1 METTKQ
7 KISADYIT
15 LDRIS
20 IQQVKEMHSLFIQ
33 YYHNA
38 EFSTFIDDLSEKDG
52 LILIRENKSKRIV
65 GFSTLKTLR
74 FSLKGKEV
82 KGIFSGDTILERKY
96 WGTNKP
102 MICFVKLLL
111 KEKLRDP
118 LTPLF
123 WLLIS
128 KGYKTYL
135 LLANNF
141 PKHYPHHQGKF
152 DELSSVVDQYCQ
164 HLYPNYFDEQQ
175 QILDF
180 GGDYQK
186 LRGEVAEITTELK
199 RSVPKIGFF
208 EERNPQWRQGKE
220 LPCIG
225 EINASMFTFFA
236 HKSLRKILQ
245 KHNVN
250 WDLGLINL
258 TRRLVK

>member
-1 METTKQ
+1 MDTKKH
-7 KISADYIT
+7 KIFANHIK
-15 LDRIS
+15 LDNLS
-20 IQQVKEMHSLFIQ
+20 LQQIKEMHSLFIQ

-38 EFSTFIDDLSEKDG
+38 EFSTFVDDLSEKDG
-52 LILIRENKSKRIV
+52 LILIRESKSKRIV

-74 FSLKGKEV
+74 FRLKGKEV

-96 WGTNKP
+96 WGTNKA
-102 MICFVKLLL
+102 MICFVKVLL

-152 DELSSVVDQYCQ
+152 DELATVVEQYCQ
-164 HLYPNYFDEQQ
+164 NLYPSYFDAQQ

-186 LRGEVAEITTELK
+186 LRGEVAEITAELK

-208 EERNPQWRQGKE
+208 EERNPNWREGKE

-236 HKSLRKILQ
+236 QKSLRKILQ
-245 KHNVN
+245 KNNIN

>member
-1 METTKQ
+1 MDTKKQ
-7 KISADYIT
+7 KISANYIK
-15 LDRIS
+15 LDALS
-20 IQQVKEMHSLFIQ
+20 IQQVKEMHNLFIQ

-38 EFSTFIDDLSEKDG
+38 DFSTFIDDLSEKDG
-52 LILIRENKSKRIV
+52 LIMIRENKSKRIV
-65 GFSTLKTLR
+65 GFSTLKTLT
-74 FSLKGKEV
+74 FKLKGKDV

-96 WGTNKP
+96 WGSNKP
-102 MICFVKLLL
+102 MICFIKQLL
-111 KEKLRDP
+111 KEKLREP

-141 PKHYPHHQGKF
+141 PKHYPHHESKF
-152 DELSSVVDQYCQ
+152 SELSSVVEQYCQ
-164 HLYPNYFDEQQ
+164 HLYPSYYDKQQ

-186 LRGEVAEITTELK
+186 LRGEVAEITPELV

-208 EERNPQWRQGKE
+208 EERNPAWREGKE

-225 EINASMFTFFA
+225 EINASMFTYFVQKA
-236 HKSLRKILQ
+236 LRKKLQ
-245 KHNVN
+245 NSNVN